1 MLKTRILTSI
11 VLIPLFLAALFLLSN
26 RHWSLITLLIIALAG
41 FEWSDICRFPVLLKK
56 VFVGALLIAGA
67 IVSFKLPLNYLS
79 LGIHDI
85 MLATT
90 IASVILWSVAIPIW
104 LYYRPNLF
112 KPLLMFAV
120 GFVLL
125 FSTWLAFLSL
135 REMNPW
141 ILLVPIVTV
150 WLADSAAYFAG
161 KNLGKHKLAPN
172 ISPNKTWEGVAGA
185 LLAVTL
191 FGVVFCYF
199 AHQNYLVIVFLW
211 WITIFSVIGDLFES
225 LLKRQAN
232 LKDSGKLL
240 PGHGGILDRIDGLLA
255 AMPIAAFIVHF
266 PIYQLLLS

>member
-1 MLKTRILTSI
+1 MLKTRILTSLI
-11 VLIPLFLAALFLLSN
+11 LIPLFLSALFLLSARN
-26 RHWSLITLLIIALAG
+26 WSLLMLTIIALAA
-41 FEWSDICRFPVLLKK
+41 FEWGDICQFPALLQKI
-56 VFVGALLIAGA
+56 FVGALLIAGF

-79 LGIHDI
+79 LAINDV
-85 MLATT
+85 MLFTT
-90 IASVILWSVAIPIW
+90 MASVALWSIVIPIW
-104 LYYRPNLF
+104 LYYRPNLRH
-112 KPLLMFAV
+112 PILMFMV

-125 FSTWLAFLSL
+125 LSTWLAFISL

-141 ILLVPIVTV
+141 LLLIAVVTV
-150 WLADSAAYFAG
+150 WLADSGAYFAG
-161 KNLGKHKLAPN
+161 KHFGKHKLAPN

-185 LLAVTL
+185 LIIVSSIGAALC
-191 FGVVFCYF
+191 FYYQ
-199 AHQNYLVIVFLW
+199 QNYLVIVFLW

-266 PIYQLLLS
+266 PIYQLLFS